1 MAISPGNQHSIM
13 EALSCAARASFFEAV
28 KLLVP
33 SFGLIQVAWQTFQA
47 TLRPD
52 DLHGETREMLHRMRE
67 DYEQL
72 LRPKLNAQT
81 EEVVTIALRETF
93 SILDEFGLSLE
104 ELINEAGLNP
114 EQAARQTLKQAVKRL
129 QLLDAPVQSLTER
142 MVEDYYR
149 VFLSHRDVV
158 NSVSIPA
165 LQELLRRTENL
176 TSKLLSALE
185 LHRWQEAW
193 KALRPA
199 VRTLSRPL
207 SAENL
212 LEALQAP
219 YRLVEF
225 VGQAHCAL
233 RDEISAALSDLA
245 SDHSRAWVLW
255 GPGGAG
261 KTRMAVEVALALG
274 WQAFFIPASPL
285 VAWAS
290 HLPIW
295 SRPDR
300 PTLLIVD
307 YAEQRPADELQTVAQ
322 AIREAAPER
331 AAPLALLLLMRP
343 NPREAAAGHVT
354 DALDE
359 AKIRWHDW
367 MVPSVDTND
376 RQAIFQQTRARF
388 RTALVP
394 PDAPPEVDYAPH
406 ELPAT
411 PLALIALA
419 VLASHG
425 HRVAQSQSEID
436 VLEALW
442 NQWELPR
449 WRRTLLAQGGEDL
462 LKTPEVLREAQA
474 HIELA
479 LAAATLGRRFLAPE
493 MVANWWKEHF
503 PFQKNTRLDL
513 NWLAQR
519 LHSLFPGVEETWQLP
534 SISPDPLADL
544 VLMQQLA
551 RHPKLV
557 SVALSAPEH
566 SEEEATRNAR
576 QCVEVLARLWVRVR
590 EEGERRQVEGW
601 MQMVAQRLAVW
612 PSSAWTS
619 LAQALPAPDRTLA
632 LRSFL
637 ADFYQARLTHSLPEE
652 ERAKVLTMLGY
663 ALSELGRREKAL
675 AAAQE
680 AVAIRRQL
688 AQQHPE
694 AFLPAL
700 AMSLNNLG
708 NRLSELGRREEAL
721 AAAQEAVAH
730 YRQLAQQHPEAFLPD
745 LAMSLNN
752 LGAMLSELG
761 RREEA
766 LAAAQEAVAHYRQLA
781 QQHPEAF
788 LPDLAMSLNN
798 LGAMLSE
805 LGRREEALAAAQE
818 AVAHYRQLAQ
828 QHPEAFLPDLAMS
841 LRTYGIVLRALSHD
855 AEAVIAFADGLR
867 AILPFVDVSS
877 AFGELAKNLLQG
889 YRSACTAAQVAPDTA
904 LLAQVIQA
912 LGQASS

>member
-1 MAISPGNQHSIM
+1 MHPQIQ
-13 EALSCAARASFFEAV
+13 ALGRAACAALIEAV
-28 KLLVP
+28 KELVP
-33 SFGLIQVAWQTFQA
+33 GFGAIYVAWQTFRNA
-47 TLRPD
+47 FRPD
-52 DLHGETREMLHRMRE
+52 DLPGEIREMLHRMRE
-67 DYEQL
+67 DYERL

-81 EEVVTIALRETF
+81 EEAVTIALRETF
-93 SILDEFGLSLE
+93 SILDEIGLSLE
-104 ELINEAGLNP
+104 ELINKAGLDP
-114 EQAARQTLKQAVKRL
+114 KQAACQTLKRAAKRL
-129 QLLDAPVQSLTER
+129 QLLDAPVRSLTER

-165 LQELLRRTENL
+165 LQELLRRTGNL

-185 LHRWQEAW
+185 LHRRQEAW
-193 KALRPA
+193 KALLPA

-233 RDEISAALSDLA
+233 RNEISAALSDLA

-261 KTRMAVEVALALG
+261 KTRMAVEVALTLG
-274 WQAFFIPASPL
+274 WQAFFIPASPP

-359 AKIRWHDW
+359 AKIRWHDR

-376 RQAIFQQTRARF
+376 RQAIFQQARARF

-419 VLASHG
+419 VLAAHG

-449 WRRTLLAQGGEDL
+449 WKRTLVAQGGEDL
-462 LKTPEVLREAQA
+462 LQTPEVWREAQA

-493 MVANWWKEHF
+493 MVADWWKAHF
-503 PFQKNTRLDL
+503 PCQKTTARGERLDP

-519 LHSLFPGVEETWQLP
+519 LRALFPGVEETWQLP

-544 VLMQQLA
+544 VLMRQLA
-551 RHPKLV
+551 RHPKLAYL
-557 SVALSAPEH
+557 ALPTPEP
-566 SEEEATRNAR
+566 SKEEGAIRAAQE
-576 QCVEVLARLWVRVR
+576 CLEVLARLWLRAR
-590 EEGERRQVEGW
+590 EERDRRQVEGW
-601 MQMVAQRLAVW
+601 MQVTAKHLAAW
-612 PSSAWTS
+612 PSPAWLLLS
-619 LAQALPAPDRTLA
+619 QALPAPDRTLV

-637 ADFYQARLTHSLPEE
+637 ADFYQARLTQPLPEE
-652 ERAKVLTMLGY
+652 ERAEVLLMLGY
-663 ALSELGRREKAL
+663 ALSALGRREEALAATQKAAALYRRLARHHPDAFLPYPATSLNNSGALLSLSRQWRKALAVTSQAVELYLRLAQEYPDTFLPELAATLNNLSNLLAVFGQRQKALEAIREVVKLYSQLAQHRPDTFLPYLAMSLNNLSNRLSDLGRREEALEAAQEAVAIRRRLARQHPDAFLPDLAMSLDILSNRLSNMGRWEKAL

-680 AVAIRRQL
+680 AVAICRQL
-688 AQQHPE
+688 ARQHPD
-694 AFLPAL
+694 AFLPNL
-700 AMSLNNLG
+700 ARSLYNLG
-708 NRLSELGRREEAL
+708 AVLSGLGRQEEAL
-721 AAAQEAVAH
+721 AAVQEAA
-730 YRQLAQQHPEAFLPD
+730 AIC
-745 LAMSLNN
+745 
-752 LGAMLSELG
+752 
-761 RREEA
+761 RRPA
-766 LAAAQEAVAHYRQLA
+766 
-781 QQHPEAF
+781 
-788 LPDLAMSLNN
+788 
-798 LGAMLSE
+798 
-805 LGRREEALAAAQE
+805 
-818 AVAHYRQLAQ
+818 
-828 QHPEAFLPDLAMS
+828 
-841 LRTYGIVLRALSHD
+841 
-855 AEAVIAFADGLR
+855 
-867 AILPFVDVSS
+867 
-877 AFGELAKNLLQG
+877 
-889 YRSACTAAQVAPDTA
+889 
-904 LLAQVIQA
+904 
-912 LGQASS
+912 

>member
-663 ALSELGRREKAL
+663 ALSELGRRE
-675 AAAQE
+675 
-680 AVAIRRQL
+680 
-688 AQQHPE
+688 
-694 AFLPAL
+694 
-700 AMSLNNLG
+700 
-708 NRLSELGRREEAL
+708 
-721 AAAQEAVAH
+721 
-730 YRQLAQQHPEAFLPD
+730 
-745 LAMSLNN
+745 
-752 LGAMLSELG
+752 
-761 RREEA
+761 EA

>member
-1 MAISPGNQHSIM
+1 MAISPGNQHSIT
-13 EALSCAARASFFEAV
+13 EALSRAARASFFEAV

-114 EQAARQTLKQAVKRL
+114 EQAARQTLKRAVKRL

-274 WQAFFIPASPL
+274 WQAFFIPATPL

-290 HLPIW
+290 HLPIR

-449 WRRTLLAQGGEDL
+449 WKRTLVAQGGKDL
-462 LKTPEVLREAQA
+462 LQTPEVWREAQA

-493 MVANWWKEHF
+493 MVADWWKEHF
-503 PFQKNTRLDL
+503 PFQKNTARGERLDP

-519 LHSLFPGVEETWQLP
+519 LHALFPGVEETWQLP

-551 RHPKLV
+551 RHPELV

-601 MQMVAQRLAVW
+601 MQVVAQRLAVW

-663 ALSELGRREKAL
+663 ALSELGRRE
-675 AAAQE
+675 
-680 AVAIRRQL
+680 
-688 AQQHPE
+688 
-694 AFLPAL
+694 
-700 AMSLNNLG
+700 
-708 NRLSELGRREEAL
+708 EAL

-730 YRQLAQQHPEAFLPD
+730 YRQLAQQHPEAFLPTW
-745 LAMSLNN
+745 L
-752 LGAMLSELG
+752 
-761 RREEA
+761 
-766 LAAAQEAVAHYRQLA
+766 
-781 QQHPEAF
+781 
-788 LPDLAMSLNN
+788 
-798 LGAMLSE
+798 
-805 LGRREEALAAAQE
+805 
-818 AVAHYRQLAQ
+818 
-828 QHPEAFLPDLAMS
+828 
-841 LRTYGIVLRALSHD
+841 
-855 AEAVIAFADGLR
+855 
-867 AILPFVDVSS
+867 
-877 AFGELAKNLLQG
+877 
-889 YRSACTAAQVAPDTA
+889 
-904 LLAQVIQA
+904 
-912 LGQASS
+912 

>member
-13 EALSCAARASFFEAV
+13 EALSCATRASFFEAV
-28 KLLVP
+28 KVLVP
-33 SFGLIQVAWQTFQA
+33 SFGLIQIAWQTFQA

-114 EQAARQTLKQAVKRL
+114 EQAARQTLKRAVKRL

-367 MVPSVDTND
+367 MVPSLDTND
-376 RQAIFQQTRARF
+376 RQAIFQQARARF

-436 VLEALW
+436 VLKELW
-442 NQWELPR
+442 NDWELPR
-449 WRRTLLAQGGEDL
+449 WRRTLVAQGGEDL
-462 LKTPEVLREAQA
+462 LQKSRDEVMREAQA

-493 MVANWWKEHF
+493 MVADWWKEHF
-503 PFQKNTRLDL
+503 PFQKNTVRGERLDL

-601 MQMVAQRLAVW
+601 MQVVAQRLAVW

-652 ERAKVLTMLGY
+652 EQAKVLTMLGY
-663 ALSELGRREKAL
+663 A
-675 AAAQE
+675 
-680 AVAIRRQL
+680 
-688 AQQHPE
+688 
-694 AFLPAL
+694 
-700 AMSLNNLG
+700 
-708 NRLSELGRREEAL
+708 LSELGRREEAL

-730 YRQLAQQHPEAFLPD
+730 YRQLAQQHPEAFLPY
-745 LAMSLNN
+745 LAGSLNN

-761 RREEA
+761 RWEEA
-766 LAAAQEAVAHYRQLA
+766 LAAAQEAVAIRRQLA

-788 LPDLAMSLNN
+788 LPDLAGSLNN

-877 AFGELAKNLLQG
+877 AFGELAKNLLQD

-912 LGQASS
+912 LSQASS

>member
-13 EALSCAARASFFEAV
+13 EALSRAARASFFEAV

-114 EQAARQTLKQAVKRL
+114 EQAARQTLKRAVKRL

-165 LQELLRRTENL
+165 LQELLRRTENI

-449 WRRTLLAQGGEDL
+449 WKRTLVAQGGKDL
-462 LKTPEVLREAQA
+462 LQTPEVWREAQA

-493 MVANWWKEHF
+493 MVANWWEVHF
-503 PFQKNTRLDL
+503 PFQKNTARGERLDP

-519 LHSLFPGVEETWQLP
+519 LHALFPGVEETWQLP

-551 RHPKLV
+551 RHPELV

-601 MQMVAQRLAVW
+601 IQVVAQRLAVW

-663 ALSELGRREKAL
+663 ALSA
-675 AAAQE
+675 
-680 AVAIRRQL
+680 
-688 AQQHPE
+688 
-694 AFLPAL
+694 
-700 AMSLNNLG
+700 
-708 NRLSELGRREEAL
+708 LGRREEAL

-745 LAMSLNN
+745 LA
-752 LGAMLSELG
+752 G
-761 RREEA
+761 
-766 LAAAQEAVAHYRQLA
+766 
-781 QQHPEAF
+781 
-788 LPDLAMSLNN
+788 SLNN

-877 AFGELAKNLLQG
+877 AFGELAKNLLQD

-912 LGQASS
+912 LSQASS